1 MHMLVRLSVV
11 RMLVVCT
18 ESAPLIHLSLKFFHP
33 ITQSLYLVHTQHFSF
48 VTSFTP
54 PSIPVSQSSH
64 VTVWHSLS
72 YCLTHFRCV
81 SCFIF
86 LHLAGC
92 SLADAARLLFMI
104 GYHNGHL
111 HLLAV
116 EPRANRA
123 PRFRVALRCDYA
135 FARMRIR
142 CSDSL
147 AEHIDFSSDK
157 CHKCSENVRC
167 PTIISSTVFV
177 RQLPLGLDAHCFSWP
192 EQLRQA

>member
-11 RMLVVCT
+11 RMLVVRT

-48 VTSFTP
+48 ITSFTP

-116 EPRANRA
+116 EPRANCA
-123 PRFRVALRCDYA
+123 PRFCVALQLRVCARAHLLFGQFGRTYRFFFGQVPQMLGKCPMSDYNFIHCLCEA
-135 FARMRIR
+135 ITPWIR
-142 CSDSL
+142 CPLLLL
-147 AEHIDFSSDK
+147 A
-157 CHKCSENVRC
+157 
-167 PTIISSTVFV
+167 
-177 RQLPLGLDAHCFSWP
+177 
-192 EQLRQA
+192 